1 MNNIDKLTMNYMSN
15 KIYNEHVI
23 SQDKSSD
30 DSLVYDA
37 EERFYKKR
45 LYLLYK
51 NLFKKDEIK
60 NKSVIVAFEK
70 FNKVAI
76 EYLKQ
81 EDRTSIIQK
90 ELGNTKMNM
99 DKSVSFEESLD
110 VPLTD
115 SNSVENIERD
125 QLAFQNNNNVKSCTL
140 DNYVVRKPNSYK
152 KDPPPPPHKIKVRLK
167 SKELQNKD
175 VPKKKDKNKKKN
187 NINTNYE
194 DGKKHETQEEKSPIS

>member
-1 MNNIDKLTMNYMSN
+1 M
-15 KIYNEHVI
+15 
-23 SQDKSSD
+23 
-30 DSLVYDA
+30 
-37 EERFYKKR
+37 
-45 LYLLYK
+45 
-51 NLFKKDEIK
+51 
-60 NKSVIVAFEK
+60 
-70 FNKVAI
+70 

-99 DKSVSFEESLD
+99 DKNVSFEDSLD
-110 VPLTD
+110 IPLTD
-115 SNSVENIERD
+115 SNIADNIERD

-175 VPKKKDKNKKKN
+175 VPKKKDKIKKKN
-187 NINTNYE
+187 NINTNYDDSE
-194 DGKKHETQEEKSPIS
+194 KKSDKENET

>member
-15 KIYNEHVI
+15 KIYNELI
-23 SQDKSSD
+23 QSEENPSD
-30 DSLVYDA
+30 DKLVYDS

-51 NLFKKDEIK
+51 NLFKKDDIK
-60 NKSVIVAFEK
+60 NKSLLIEFEK

-99 DKSVSFEESLD
+99 DKSVSFDESVAIPNVD
-110 VPLTD
+110 T
-115 SNSVENIERD
+115 NTAENIERD
-125 QLAFQNNNNVKSCTL
+125 QLAFQNDSNIKTCTL
-140 DNYVVRKPNSYK
+140 DNYIIRTPNSYK
-152 KDPPPPPHKIKVRLK
+152 KDPPPPPHKIKIRLK

-187 NINTNYE
+187 NINNKYDDSE
-194 DGKKHETQEEKSPIS
+194 KKQDKENKT

>member
-1 MNNIDKLTMNYMSN
+1 MNTIDKLTMNYMSN

-30 DSLVYDA
+30 DSLVYYA

-60 NKSVIVAFEK
+60 NKSVILAFEK
-70 FNKVAI
+70 FNKAAI

-99 DKSVSFEESLD
+99 NMDKSVSFEDSLD
-110 VPLTD
+110 IPLED
-115 SNSVENIERD
+115 SNSAENIERD
-125 QLAFQNNNNVKSCTL
+125 QLAFQNNNNIKSCTL
-140 DNYVVRKPNSYK
+140 DNYVIKNTHVNKKPPR
-152 KDPPPPPHKIKVRLK
+152 PPPQKIKVRLK
-167 SKELQNKD
+167 SKELRNKD
-175 VPKKKDKNKKKN
+175 VPKKK
-187 NINTNYE
+187 NIGNNYE
-194 DGKKHETQEEKSPIS
+194 ESSKTKDNNQDKKT